1 MKSVTKNSKRHT
13 ILGNAASNRDAFAA
27 WLTTWRQKLGY
38 FSIFAALPAIVASN
52 TTEARADDAEKP
64 QFDVAERTARFI
76 DRLKSCNTK
85 PDFLRRQSNFRLPH
99 QSGSLDLVSAFAGN
113 DDCPGRAI
121 PAGTYTA
128 AAPYTDT
135 GNTTGASNS
144 VNYAG
149 WIEYCY
155 YGYTANGPDHVY
167 SFTLSGRGPNPRIE
181 VSTTSATYRPMIYVL
196 DGRQGGC
203 PAGTNQI
210 SCSSHVVNVAGSPGG
225 TVILDSDTIN
235 YLPLNTPLHL
245 FIDSQTVGVNDA
257 GPYSLRMQDL
267 SIRPSHS
274 GARRTV
280 DFEDDGTADIAVY
293 RPSNGNWYIN
303 RNAPYSSGVF
313 TTQFGLPNDK
323 IAIGKFHWYRSPD
336 IAVFRDGTWWLLPYG
351 LRNGGYHETVQ
362 FGQPGDIPVPAD
374 YNGDGRDELAVYRN
388 GTWWMRN
395 AHGDYLNVVQFGLAG
410 DKPVPADYDGD
421 GRVDQAVYRGNG
433 EWHLNRSSLGYAV
446 ANFGLATDKP
456 VPADYDGDGK
466 TDLAVY
472 RDGVWYL
479 LQSTDGL
486 SIFQFGLA
494 NDIPVPDD
502 YDGDGKTDAAV
513 FRDGQWWLLQ
523 STSGI
528 SSQQFG
534 LAGDKPIPAA
544 YLQY

>member
-1 MKSVTKNSKRHT
+1 MKSVMQNSKRHT
-13 ILGNAASNRDAFAA
+13 ILGNVVSNRDTFAV
-27 WLTTWRQKLGY
+27 WLGSWRQRLGY

-121 PAGTYTA
+121 PTGTYTA
-128 AAPYTDT
+128 ASPYIDT
-135 GNTTGASNS
+135 GNTSGASNS
-144 VNYAG
+144 VSYAG
-149 WIEYCY
+149 WIDYCY
-155 YGYTANGPDHVY
+155 YYYVANGPDHVY
-167 SFTLSGRGPNPRIE
+167 SFTLNGRGPNPRIE
-181 VSTTSATYRPMIYVL
+181 VSTTSATYRPLIYVL
-196 DGRQGGC
+196 DGRFHGC
-203 PAGTNQI
+203 PTGTNQFP
-210 SCSSHVVNVAGSPGG
+210 CTMHVGNIAGSPGG
-225 TVILDSDTIN
+225 PVVLDSNVIN
-235 YLPLNTPLHL
+235 YLPLNTRLHL
-245 FIDSQTVGVNDA
+245 FIDSPVVGANDA
-257 GPYSLRMQDL
+257 GPYTLRMQDV
-267 SIRPSHS
+267 SIRPSQP

-280 DFEDDGTADIAVY
+280 DFEDDGRADIAVY
-293 RPSNGNWYIN
+293 RPSNGTWYIN
-303 RNAPYSSGVF
+303 TNGPYSLGVI
-313 TTQFGLPNDK
+313 TRQFGLPTDK
-323 IAIGKFHWYRSPD
+323 VVTGKFDFDRFND
-336 IAVFRDGTWWLLPYG
+336 IAVFRDGTWWLMYYV
-351 LRNGGYHETVQ
+351 RYTNDYYQAIQ
-362 FGQPGDIPVPAD
+362 FGQPGDIPVAAD

-388 GTWWMRN
+388 GTWWMRDLAN
-395 AHGDYLNVVQFGLAG
+395 SQVSVVQFGLAG

-433 EWHLNRSSLGYAV
+433 EWHLNRSTQGYAV

-486 SIFQFGLA
+486 SIFQFGLS

-502 YDGDGKTDAAV
+502 YDGDGKTDAAIY
-513 FRDGQWWLLQ
+513 RNGQWWLLQ

-544 YLQY
+544 YLQ